1 MVAVVE
7 YGMGNIRSVLNA
19 LEAIGAQARPV
30 SAASDLDDA
39 ERIILPGV
47 GAFPHGMRHL
57 DERGFAEALLKH
69 VDVGTPLLGICLGM
83 QLLGTRSFEHGEHP
97 GLGLIAGEVER
108 LRPEGDLRV
117 PHVGW
122 NNVERQGDSRLLG
135 DDPEPTFYFVHSFEL
150 RPEDPLV
157 VTGTAPYGSAVTAV
171 VEDEHVLGC
180 QFHPEKSQHD
190 GLELLRRFLAL

>member
-30 SAASDLDDA
+30 STASDLDGA

-97 GLGLIAGEVER
+97 GLGLIAGEVKR
-108 LRPEGDLRV
+108 LQPEGDLRV

-122 NNVERQGDSRLLG
+122 NNVERRGVSRLLG
-135 DDPEPTFYFVHSFEL
+135 DEHEPTFYFVHSFEL
-150 RPEDPLV
+150 HPEDPSV
-157 VTGTAPYGSAVTAV
+157 VIGAAPYGSPVTAV
-171 VEDEHVLGC
+171 VEDQQVLGC
-180 QFHPEKSQHD
+180 QFHPEKSQAD
-190 GLELLRRFLAL
+190 GLALLRRFLDL

>member
-97 GLGLIAGEVER
+97 GLGLIAGEVKR
-108 LRPEGDLRV
+108 LQPEGDLRV

-122 NNVERQGDSRLLG
+122 NNVERRGVSRLLG
-135 DDPEPTFYFVHSFEL
+135 DEHEPTFYFVHSFEL
-150 RPEDPLV
+150 HPEDPSV
-157 VTGTAPYGSAVTAV
+157 VIGAAPYGSPVTAV
-171 VEDEHVLGC
+171 VEDQQVLGC
-180 QFHPEKSQHD
+180 QFHPEKSQAD
-190 GLELLRRFLAL
+190 GLALLRRFLDL